1 MVKEVTEVNIM
12 KRILISTSSFGKYDS
27 CLLDNLGKKKF
38 EIILNPYGRTLTE
51 REIKELLIDIDG
63 LIAGTEPLTQNVIG
77 SAKNL
82 KVISRCGIG
91 IDNIDIEAVN
101 VKGIKLYR
109 TPEGPAI
116 AVAELTLGLMLDSL
130 RKISYLSRKIC
141 SGGWE
146 KKMGRLLTGK
156 TLGIVGMGTIGKK
169 LTILLRPFNC
179 TILAKDIFPDSKFS
193 IDNNVQYVDLDVLLS
208 KSDIITLHLP
218 LDNSTRGLF
227 NTDLFAQMKN
237 DAVFI
242 NTSRGEIVD
251 EEALYDALKGGKIG
265 HACLDVYKNEPYNG
279 RLRELDNVTLTCH
292 VGSYAKESRIAMERQ
307 AVENLLKGLED

>member
-1 MVKEVTEVNIM
+1 M
-12 KRILISTSSFGKYDS
+12 
-27 CLLDNLGKKKF
+27 
-38 EIILNPYGRTLTE
+38 
-51 REIKELLIDIDG
+51 
-63 LIAGTEPLTQNVIG
+63 
-77 SAKNL
+77 
-82 KVISRCGIG
+82 
-91 IDNIDIEAVN
+91 
-101 VKGIKLYR
+101 
-109 TPEGPAI
+109 
-116 AVAELTLGLMLDSL
+116 
-130 RKISYLSRKIC
+130 
-141 SGGWE
+141 
-146 KKMGRLLTGK
+146 
-156 TLGIVGMGTIGKK
+156 
-169 LTILLRPFNC
+169 
-179 TILAKDIFPDSKFS
+179 
-193 IDNNVQYVDLDVLLS
+193 QYVDLDVLLS